1 MKTINGLPEKNKNKK
16 TTGRFGGVRE
26 NETDRAG
33 GNGAARENES
43 GRGAEYVNAQGKYDR
58 TRGEIRKGDRN
69 PGLAQNN
76 YAAIDLGTNSC
87 RLVVA
92 TPTTTSFRVVETFS
106 KVVRLGE
113 GIIQDNELSPKAMRR
128 TIQALKI
135 CRGVIDEYMPIAASR
150 FVATAACRRAQ
161 FAEMAKREA
170 GIELEVISSKEEARL
185 SVVGCL
191 PLLNR
196 NIKRVLVFDIG
207 GGSTQISLARVTDNG
222 KTFIEGF
229 VSLPYGVVTISEAF
243 AGHEMSTL
251 EYSTVVERTQAI
263 LQEFEDKHHI
273 REAIANQEIQVIG
286 TSGTVTVIGAVHLKL
301 PRYNRSAVDGIA
313 ISAPDIDFT
322 INKIKTM
329 GPEGRCKHPC
339 IGQSKSDLT
348 IAGCAIIEALTTF
361 WPISEITVADRGI
374 REGIL
379 LDMMHARR
387 VNAAGHGK
395 KKRRS
400 GRFPFDRRGSGG
412 QSDRRNGGGA
422 FGGQRRK

>member
-1 MKTINGLPEKNKNKK
+1 MKTINGLPENNKNKN

-26 NETDRAG
+26 NGTDRAG

-150 FVATAACRRAQ
+150 FVATAACRRAKNVAQ

-196 NIKRVLVFDIG
+196 NIKSVLVFDIG
-207 GGSTQISLARVTDNG
+207 GGIRGGRRGMNFFHALSLFLRLRGVFLFFEDVHASSPHAYRPNSPMPEVW
-222 KTFIEGF
+222 
-229 VSLPYGVVTISEAF
+229 SLPNSVAEPEPRSSPRPSARAPIT
-243 AGHEMSTL
+243 TL
-251 EYSTVVERTQAI
+251 VSPPA
-263 LQEFEDKHHI
+263 
-273 REAIANQEIQVIG
+273 
-286 TSGTVTVIGAVHLKL
+286 
-301 PRYNRSAVDGIA
+301 
-313 ISAPDIDFT
+313 
-322 INKIKTM
+322 
-329 GPEGRCKHPC
+329 
-339 IGQSKSDLT
+339 
-348 IAGCAIIEALTTF
+348 
-361 WPISEITVADRGI
+361 
-374 REGIL
+374 
-379 LDMMHARR
+379 
-387 VNAAGHGK
+387 
-395 KKRRS
+395 
-400 GRFPFDRRGSGG
+400 
-412 QSDRRNGGGA
+412 
-422 FGGQRRK
+422 